1 MGRGGFGSSSDRVRA
16 VKAKPRVANRAL
28 DATRLRTASILG
40 SERYYTALKMADLT
54 RAKSVVGACRP
65 LNYITTL
72 CRRVRFKK
80 GVQGTIEFY
89 MYMDV

>member
-40 SERYYTALKMADLT
+40 SDRYCTALKMA
-54 RAKSVVGACRP
+54 A
-65 LNYITTL
+65 
-72 CRRVRFKK
+72 
-80 GVQGTIEFY
+80 
-89 MYMDV
+89 